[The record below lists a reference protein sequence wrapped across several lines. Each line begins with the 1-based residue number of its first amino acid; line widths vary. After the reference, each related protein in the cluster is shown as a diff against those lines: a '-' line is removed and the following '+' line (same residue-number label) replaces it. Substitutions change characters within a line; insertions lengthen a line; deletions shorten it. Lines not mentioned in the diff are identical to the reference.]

1 MEEKIKSLKLTA
13 TRLALFER
21 KLGIPLTRLTDRD
34 LGFDAMV
41 KLLEVAGLTDDE
53 IDAACEGMGIEK
65 FTEAA
70 MEVLLNSGLFSQAKQ
85 ARAKAAAAEAKA
97 KAEKK

>member
-1 MEEKIKSLKLTA
+1 MEEKINSLRLTA

-21 KLGIPLTRLTDRD
+21 KLGTPLTKLTADS

-41 KLLEVAGLTDDE
+41 KLLEAAGMTDDE
-53 IDAACEGMGIEK
+53 IDTACEEMGVEK

-70 MEVLLNSGLFSQAKQ
+70 MGVLLNSGLFSQAKQ
-85 ARAKAAAAEAKA
+85 TEKATKTAKTK
-97 KAEKK
+97 